1 MLQKFTKKK
10 NKSQNTVFVVFW
22 GGEDNNVSHNRD
34 KLIVNA

>member
-10 NKSQNTVFVVFW
+10 TKSQNTVFVVFL

>member
-10 NKSQNTVFVVFW
+10 TNHKTLYLWFF
-22 GGEDNNVSHNRD
+22 GGGGDNNVSHNRD